1 MFSTYNKHKTM
12 NRTIL
17 VAVIILLSIS
27 GVKAQKPITLTAD
40 SVKFGNRYYPG
51 FWLGIPEARPAD
63 VKADWIKAIEKGTK
77 SKVTTDRNEMT
88 LFGAL
93 LPNFTKGSVNI
104 MSKIAEKDSLSLL
117 FVSVETARDNFVN
130 ANSEEYAALSKY
142 LKKFGKTQYTITAK
156 KQLEAEESKLQDLEK
171 ELKTTRKNKEKLE
184 KNIQSSQV
192 KITGQNDKIKSIEK
206 ELSTLDIKI
215 GNASTALSVM
225 EEGDAKKAKKSEL
238 KSLQK
243 TKKSLLKDSNSAQS
257 TIDKANTSIADSKN
271 EIEQNLASQQEL
283 AEKIADQKLTVSK
296 YQQKL
301 KNIEAF

>member
-1 MFSTYNKHKTM
+1 MKRVFYFALIFLTSI
-12 NRTIL
+12 TI
-17 VAVIILLSIS
+17 A
-27 GVKAQKPITLTAD
+27 KAQKPITLSPD
-40 SVKFGNRYYPG
+40 SVKFGSRYYPG

-117 FVSVETARDNFVN
+117 FVSVETSRDNFVN
-130 ANSEEYAALSKY
+130 TNSEEYAALSKY
-142 LKKFGKTQYTITAK
+142 LNKFGKTQYTTTAK
-156 KQLEAEESKLQDLEK
+156 KQLAAEESKLQDLEK
-171 ELKTTRKNKEKLE
+171 ELKATRKNKEKLE
-184 KNIQSSQV
+184 KNIQSAQV
-192 KITGQNDKIKSIEK
+192 KITGQNDKIKSIEQ

-215 GNASTALSVM
+215 GNASTALSVI
-225 EEGDAKKAKKSEL
+225 EDGDAKKAKKSEL

-243 TKKSLLKDSNSAQS
+243 TKKSLLNDSNAAQS
-257 TIDKANTSIADSKN
+257 KITKANTSIADSKN
-271 EIEQNLASQQEL
+271 EIKINLVSQQEL
-283 AEKIADQKLTVSK
+283 ADKIAQQKLNVSK

-301 KNIEAF
+301 KNIEAL